1 MIIIGK
7 RAMNYEV
14 SETFEMSKYR
24 RKINIKGEKEW
35 LYLSGYRT
43 TRSMK
48 NNDTFQFAQKLF
60 GFWWYRLGII
70 IIFPSIISMFFVIN
84 KSEGSI
90 SLFGTMVVVFQCI
103 FMMIPYIPIEKELK
117 KHFDKDGNRIL

>member
-48 NNDTFQFAQKLF
+48 NDETFRFAQKLF

-90 SLFGTMVVVFQCI
+90 SLFGTMVVVLQCI
-103 FMMIPYIPIEKELK
+103 FMMIPYIPIERELK